1 MGHIKG
7 EIMVID
13 NSGYVDGP
21 FKTVLEARKRI
32 KKNAKLDYF
41 QYKGNC
47 CIVKILGNYDN
58 YCSGDT
64 RYQTKQG
71 LPLSELVSHKY

>member
-1 MGHIKG
+1 MGHTKG

-13 NSGYVDGP
+13 NSGFVDGP
-21 FKTVLEARKRI
+21 FDTVLETRRCI
-32 KKNAKLDYF
+32 KKNIKERF

-58 YCSGDT
+58 YCIGDT